1 MEVTLITGIFTL
13 VGIIITNILQYVN
26 TRKKNNAD
34 IINQLLEQALKLNK
48 QELDTI
54 RGFNV
59 DLENKV
65 NKLEARISEKE
76 TEIEVLKKKVADLEK
91 ENHSLQIELEKCIKE
106 DENESNTK

>member
-13 VGIIITNILQYVN
+13 VGIIITNILQYIN

-34 IINQLLEQALKLNK
+34 LVNQLLEQALKLNK

-54 RGFNV
+54 RGFNK
-59 DLENKV
+59 DLEEKV
-65 NKLEARISEKE
+65 NRLEQRIANRDS
-76 TEIEVLKKKVADLEK
+76 EIERLKVHMDALEK
-91 ENHSLQIELEKCIKE
+91 ENNSLRRELDKCIKE